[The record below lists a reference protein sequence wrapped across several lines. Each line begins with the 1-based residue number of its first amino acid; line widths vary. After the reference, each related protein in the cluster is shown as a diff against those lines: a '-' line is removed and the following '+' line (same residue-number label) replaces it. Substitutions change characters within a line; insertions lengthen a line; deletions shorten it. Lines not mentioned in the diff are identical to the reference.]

1 MPFPHYT
8 HHTHIVHYV
17 ILEIFIG
24 ILIFVGGAFY
34 ENLFT

>member
-1 MPFPHYT
+1 MVVMLAEVLVYSL
-8 HHTHIVHYV
+8 

-34 ENLFT
+34 KN